1 MKRKSPPPAELE
13 RPRELSARVL
23 SYIGGNYNVEHD
35 AVGTFLVDQLS
46 NLEDYEIDL
55 ILSPAFTPKL
65 TDQAVFAELLGSA
78 PAGRE
83 QWPELIKQL
92 AARPVTAKLVTQD
105 GVAHPVK
112 LREVTIERYVHRL
125 RLEAKIPQSV
135 FGLLEKLPQAD
146 RPMLKAIARRNVW
159 ESPDTAAILET
170 YLRAVIDRGSYT
182 LADAIALL
190 ELLESRKPGSLA
202 ELIERMKHEAVEQ
215 GRRLATEEVVTIM
228 AHDLRSYLSPLK
240 GRIKLLERRACQE
253 GREQDMRDANTVKHT
268 VGLLERVIIDLLDVA
283 HLNQGIFA
291 INAQHMNLMDL
302 VQEVV
307 AAFRTAERPIHVHT
321 PVEVVFT
328 ADPDRLRQLLE
339 NVLTNAVK
347 HAPKQTPIVVEVHI
361 KRRMDGPW
369 MILTVSNQGP
379 GLPPELLTTFF
390 HPFVAGSQSTGSG
403 LGLYLANR
411 IAAAHGGTLT
421 IDSPAGQGVQMTLAL
436 PVEEEELI
444 LRMPSREVG

>member
-1 MKRKSPPPAELE
+1 L
-13 RPRELSARVL
+13 
-23 SYIGGNYNVEHD
+23 
-35 AVGTFLVDQLS
+35 
-46 NLEDYEIDL
+46 
-55 ILSPAFTPKL
+55 
-65 TDQAVFAELLGSA
+65 
-78 PAGRE
+78 
-83 QWPELIKQL
+83 
-92 AARPVTAKLVTQD
+92 
-105 GVAHPVK
+105 
-112 LREVTIERYVHRL
+112 
-125 RLEAKIPQSV
+125 
-135 FGLLEKLPQAD
+135 
-146 RPMLKAIARRNVW
+146 
-159 ESPDTAAILET
+159 
-170 YLRAVIDRGSYT
+170 
-182 LADAIALL
+182 
-190 ELLESRKPGSLA
+190 
-202 ELIERMKHEAVEQ
+202 
-215 GRRLATEEVVTIM
+215 
-228 AHDLRSYLSPLK
+228 
-240 GRIKLLERRACQE
+240 
-253 GREQDMRDANTVKHT
+253 
-268 VGLLERVIIDLLDVA
+268 GLLERVIVDLLDVA

-421 IDSPAGQGVQMTLAL
+421 IDSPAGQGVQVTLTL

-444 LRMPSREVG
+444 LRMPSRG